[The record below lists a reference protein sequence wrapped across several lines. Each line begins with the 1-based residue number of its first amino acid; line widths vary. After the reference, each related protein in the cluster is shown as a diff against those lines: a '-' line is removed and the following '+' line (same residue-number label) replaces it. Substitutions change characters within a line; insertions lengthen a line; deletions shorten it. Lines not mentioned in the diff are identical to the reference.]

1 MNETVPARYDYPALR
16 DFAAS
21 LFGAAGLDA
30 EKAENIAEILVEA
43 DLMGHST
50 HGLALAP
57 WYLDAIKSG
66 AMTLDG
72 EPEILSD
79 RGACVLWNGRRLP
92 GTWLT
97 AKAVDLAVERVATYG
112 TVTVSISES
121 WHIGALAAYLPR
133 ATDKG
138 YMVMLA
144 CSTPTTSGVAPY
156 GGSRPLFTPNPYAA
170 GIPTDADPILLDIS
184 ASITTLNKAKQLF
197 RAGESFTQPWV
208 MDVEGNPTTDP
219 AAVVNGGGSLLP
231 VGGLDHG
238 HKGYSM
244 ALLVEA
250 LTQGLGGFGRSDHP
264 SGTSVSVF
272 LQVIDPTAFGGREQF
287 TKQTTW
293 LADSCRSNPPRPG
306 TDRVRVP
313 GDRALATKREALRRG
328 VPLEAAIT
336 NSLRPYI
343 DQFGLSLPEPVTSQ
357 DR

>member
-1 MNETVPARYDYPALR
+1 MSESAASARFDYPALR
-16 DFAAS
+16 KFAAS
-21 LFGAAGLDA
+21 LFSAAGLDTD
-30 EKAENIAEILVEA
+30 KAENIAEILTEA

-112 TVTVSISES
+112 TVTITISES

-144 CSTPTTSGVAPY
+144 CSTPTVGGVAPY
-156 GGSRPLFTPNPYAA
+156 GGTKPLFTPNPYAA
-170 GIPTDADPILLDIS
+170 GIPTDGDPILLDIS

-197 RAGESFTQPWV
+197 KEGRSFPQPWV
-208 MDVEGNPTTDP
+208 LDADGNPTDDP

-238 HKGYSM
+238 HKGYSL

-272 LQVIDPTAFGGREQF
+272 LQVIDPTAFGGRELF
-287 TKQTTW
+287 RKQTTW
-293 LADSCRSNPPRPG
+293 LAESCRSNPPRPG
-306 TDRVRVP
+306 VDRVRVP
-313 GDRALATKREALRRG
+313 GDRAYACKREALERG
-328 VPLEAAIT
+328 VPLDDAIF
-336 NSLRPYI
+336 NGLRPYAE
-343 DQFGLSLPEPVTSQ
+343 QFGLRIPEPL
-357 DR
+357 